1 MPRLVATALYTIGIV
16 GLFYLDRR
24 PRERTG
30 AGLWAAFAWLFFVLS
45 KGPAAWMQS
54 GQTISYDGSYNMDSN
69 PINLVVFAVI
79 ILSGLFVLGARWN
92 RVAKSLQASWPIL
105 LFYAYCGLSC
115 AWSEYPDVVFKKW
128 IRCLG
133 DPIIILI
140 ILTEIEPATALKRLY
155 ARLGFVLLP
164 LSVLYIK
171 YYPEIGRAYSNSW
184 EYMYRG
190 VTDHKNTLGS
200 VCLVLGLGFLW
211 RFLEHWQDKA
221 DAHRRRHL
229 IADTV
234 VLSITVWLLSVA
246 NSATSSVCFVSGV
259 VIILACRVRMVR
271 RTPVA
276 LHLMI
281 LGLVAVP
288 VYTAYFQRDLVTAV
302 GRNPTLTGRTDLWK
316 QCLSISGNPLV
327 GSGFESFWL
336 GWRIQKIWEWN
347 PGIRLNEAH
356 NGYLEMYLQLG
367 WCGATILAIIVARSY
382 PRLARRIASD
392 VTLGPVTLAYMVAA
406 LNYNHTEAGFRVQSS
421 VWVFFLL
428 GTMSAAVLPKRTGS
442 RLEKGLRAGDESLD
456 LELRQLTQPTV
467 LPNEASQL
475 HWKKSPACSTR
486 TRPPFWLLSPDS

>member
-1 MPRLVATALYTIGIV
+1 MSKTVITAIYYALII

-24 PRERTG
+24 PRERPG
-30 AGLWAAFAWLFFVLS
+30 AGLWVAFAWLFFVLS
-45 KGPAAWMQS
+45 KSPAAWMQ
-54 GQTISYDGSYNMDSN
+54 GDQTISYNGNYNLESN
-69 PINLVVFAVI
+69 PINLVVFVVI
-79 ILSGLFVLGARWN
+79 ILSGLIVLGTRWN

-115 AWSEYPDVVFKKW
+115 AWSQYPDVVFKKW

-133 DPIIILI
+133 DPITILI
-140 ILTEIEPATALKRLY
+140 ILTEIEPASSLKRLY

-184 EYMYRG
+184 EYMFRG
-190 VTDHKNTLGS
+190 VTDHKNSLGA

-211 RFLEHWQDKA
+211 RFLDHWQDKT
-221 DAHRRRHL
+221 DVHRRRHL

-259 VIILACRVRMVR
+259 VLILACRVRMVR
-271 RTPVA
+271 RRPAV

-281 LGLVAVP
+281 LALVALP
-288 VYTAYFQRDLVTAV
+288 AYTAYFQRDLVTAV

-327 GSGFESFWL
+327 GTGFESFWL

-367 WCGATILAIIVARSY
+367 WCGAIILAIIVAKTY
-382 PRLARRIASD
+382 PELARRIGSD
-392 VTLGPVTLAYMVAA
+392 VTLGPVMLAYMVVA
-406 LNYNHTEAGFRVQSS
+406 LNYNHSEAGFRVQSS

-428 GTMSAAVLPKRTGS
+428 GITSAAVLPKRAGS
-442 RLEKGLRAGDESLD
+442 RLEKDLRAGGESLVESG
-456 LELRQLTQPTV
+456 LENARRETRTV
-467 LPNEASQL
+467 TLSSGWA
-475 HWKKSPACSTR
+475 SPAAKVGGVTR
-486 TRPPFWLLSPDS
+486 FAEDQNAGVK